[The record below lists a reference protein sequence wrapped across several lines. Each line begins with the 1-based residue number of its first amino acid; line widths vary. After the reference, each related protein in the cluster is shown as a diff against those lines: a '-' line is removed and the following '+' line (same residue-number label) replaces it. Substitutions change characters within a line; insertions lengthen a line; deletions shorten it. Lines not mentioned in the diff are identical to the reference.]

1 MELTL
6 EQAIEVVN
14 LRVERRRLL
23 AEESTND
30 SALKLNLKRRLAT
43 SAKLFKLTSNPIYIH
58 F

>member
-43 SAKLFKLTSNPIYIH
+43 SEKLFKLTRNPIYIH

>member
-30 SALKLNLKRRLAT
+30 SAL
-43 SAKLFKLTSNPIYIH
+43 
-58 F
+58 